1 MNVTLSVTGK
11 IQNKYND
18 YSESKSI
25 FLGTMLPVGIDA
37 SDYLLN
43 NIRLQ
48 LEDFDLGFEQ
58 KKLRDLS
65 PKIGSIVTFTGLVR
79 DFEKHRDLDSLSIQH
94 YPEMTETLLQR
105 IVAEANS
112 RWRLLG
118 TTVIH
123 RIGTL
128 LPSQQIVLVAVA
140 SQHRNETFQAAQFIM
155 DYLKTNATLWKR
167 VSHGEESYWIKPR
180 ESDLRANIRWKDIDD

>member
-1 MNVTLSVTGK
+1 M
-11 IQNKYND
+11 
-18 YSESKSI
+18 I
-25 FLGTMLPVGIDA
+25 FWVQYCVFGIDA
-37 SDYLLN
+37 SDYPLD

-48 LEDFDLGFEQ
+48 LEDFDLDFEQ

-79 DFEKHRDLDSLSIQH
+79 DFENHRDIDSLLIEH
-94 YPEMTETLLQR
+94 YPEMTETLLKK
-105 IVAEANS
+105 IVEEANS
-112 RWRLLG
+112 RWGLLG

-140 SQHRNETFQAAQFIM
+140 SQHRNEAFQAAQFIM

-167 VSHGEESYWIKPR
+167 VSHGEESYWIEPR
-180 ESDLRANIRWKDIDD
+180 ESDLRANQRWKEIDDRR